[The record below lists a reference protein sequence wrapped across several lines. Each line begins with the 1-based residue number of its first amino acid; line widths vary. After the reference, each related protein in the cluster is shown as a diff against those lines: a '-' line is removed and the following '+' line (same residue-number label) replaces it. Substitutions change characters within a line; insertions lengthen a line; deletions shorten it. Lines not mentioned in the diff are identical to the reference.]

1 MRSHLSNDIFFSLIS
16 MKLDVEILITLF
28 NFFDDVDG
36 TVLENLTETVIHS
49 FEIKIV
55 NGETIYNNHAL

>member
-1 MRSHLSNDIFFSLIS
+1 

-28 NFFDDVDG
+28 TFFDDVDG

-55 NGETIYNNHAL
+55 NGETIYNDHAL

>member
-55 NGETIYNNHAL
+55 NGETIYNDHAL